1 MLLLS
6 HERVHS
12 SVSILNTTLGLVAI
26 SEPISILPLIYKI
39 SNREPSK
46 VKLISRVSSL
56 TYLITM
62 LLSCWFGRELLSVI
76 GVTIYSFKIT
86 GGLIL
91 LPIGLRL
98 IEGQGM
104 ISTSGLRG
112 ENVHAF
118 AHIPIGIPL
127 LAGPAAISLVIPED
141 GNSMGTKITLSVIVI
156 LIATLIYSV
165 FNLSLLLRDLI
176 SERFIE
182 TVNQFIG
189 MLLIAIA
196 VQMTISGIRA
206 VMAA

>member
-141 GNSMGTKITLSVIVI
+141 GTSMGTNITLSVIVI

-176 SERFIE
+176 NERFIE

>member
-1 MLLLS
+1 MHL
-6 HERVHS
+6 

-141 GNSMGTKITLSVIVI
+141 GTSMGTKITLSAIVI

-176 SERFIE
+176 NERFIE
-182 TVNQFIG
+182 TVNQFTG

>member
-141 GNSMGTKITLSVIVI
+141 GTSMGTKITLSVIVT
-156 LIATLIYSV
+156 LIAALIYSV

-176 SERFIE
+176 NERFIE
-182 TVNQFIG
+182 TVNQFTG

-206 VMAA
+206 VVAA

>member
-1 MLLLS
+1 M
-6 HERVHS
+6 
-12 SVSILNTTLGLVAI
+12 SILNTTLGLVAI

-141 GNSMGTKITLSVIVI
+141 GTSMGTKITLSAIVI

-176 SERFIE
+176 NERFIE
-182 TVNQFIG
+182 TVNQFTG